1 MRLEQLIK
9 IKKMLLKKTNISH
22 KININLLIGEYF
34 RRKLKTR
41 KRFYGFW
48 RNKNRA

>member
-9 IKKMLLKKTNISH
+9 IKKIPLKKTNISH
-22 KININLLIGEYF
+22 KININLLIGKYF

-41 KRFYGFW
+41 ERFYGF
-48 RNKNRA
+48 

>member
-1 MRLEQLIK
+1 MNKNHE
-9 IKKMLLKKTNISH
+9 MPLKKTNISH

-41 KRFYGFW
+41 KGFYGFW